1 MGIYSRDY
9 LRDEPA
15 RPSGF
20 GFTPRGNLWALKYLL
35 IANIA
40 VFVLQMATQRV
51 EPTQI
56 STRDGQIL
64 VQRKLESS
72 VTNAFSL
79 DLAHLV
85 GLQVWRLL
93 SYGFCHGS
101 AEHLAFN
108 MFALWI
114 FGRLIEPIYGSR
126 EFLAFYL
133 TGVVISGLC
142 HVLLQWAENSQA
154 GVIGA
159 SGGVMSV
166 VFLTAMCY
174 PRMTVLLFFVLPVQM
189 RWLAVLYAV
198 VDVWGLANAGSDVAH
213 AAHLGGAAFGVLYRL
228 RGWKI
233 TDWFAGGADVVGRMR
248 KANPGVRI
256 YNPGQKHLAKDD
268 LEQEVD
274 RILSKISQQGEHSLT
289 DSERK
294 TLSDASRRA
303 RRRMEHE

>member
-9 LRDEPA
+9 LREEQP
-15 RPSGF
+15 RPG
-20 GFTPRGNLWALKYLL
+20 GFTPRANLWALKYLL

-40 VFVLQMATQRV
+40 VFVLQMAMQRTV
-51 EPTQI
+51 PEQVLDV
-56 STRDGQIL
+56 DGNL
-64 VQRKLESS
+64 RVYQRLDSV
-72 VTNAFSL
+72 VTNALSL
-79 DLAHLV
+79 DLSHLAA
-85 GLQVWRLL
+85 LQIWRLV
-93 SYGFCHGS
+93 SYGFCHGGMD
-101 AEHLAFN
+101 HLMFN

-142 HVLLQWAENSQA
+142 HVLLQWAENSPA

-174 PRMTVLLFFVLPVQM
+174 PRMTVLLFFVVPVQM

-233 TDWFAGGADVVGRMR
+233 TDWLAGVTRVFGRLR

-256 YNPGQKHLAKDD
+256 YDPGQPPPVQDD
-268 LEQEVD
+268 LEPEVD
-274 RILSKISQQGEHSLT
+274 RILGKISQQGEHSLT

-303 RRRMEHE
+303 RRRMDHE

>member
-9 LRDEPA
+9 LREEQP
-15 RPSGF
+15 RPGGF
-20 GFTPRGNLWALKYLL
+20 GFTPRANLWALKYLL

-40 VFVLQMATQRV
+40 VFVLQMAMQRTV
-51 EPTQI
+51 LEPGV
-56 STRDGQIL
+56 DGHGNPG
-64 VQRKLESS
+64 VSQRLDSV
-72 VTNAFSL
+72 VTNALSL
-79 DLAHLV
+79 DLSHLAEF
-85 GLQVWRLL
+85 QIWRLL
-93 SYGFCHGS
+93 SYGFCHGGMD
-101 AEHLAFN
+101 HLMFN

-133 TGVVISGLC
+133 SGVVISGLC
-142 HVLLQWAENSQA
+142 HVLLQWAENTPA

-174 PRMTVLLFFVLPVQM
+174 PRMTVLLFFVVPVQM

-213 AAHLGGAAFGVLYRL
+213 AAHLGGAAFGVVYRL

-233 TDWFAGGADVVGRMR
+233 TDWFAGGADVVGRLR
-248 KANPGVRI
+248 KGNPRVRI
-256 YNPGQKHLAKDD
+256 YNPGQQQSVHDD

-303 RRRMEHE
+303 RRRMDHE